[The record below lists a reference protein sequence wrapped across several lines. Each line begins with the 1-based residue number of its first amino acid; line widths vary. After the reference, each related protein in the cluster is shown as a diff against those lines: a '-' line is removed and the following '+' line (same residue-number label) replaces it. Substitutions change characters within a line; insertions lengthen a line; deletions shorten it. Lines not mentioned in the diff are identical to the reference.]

1 MKKAKLR
8 AERDSLRAERDS
20 YRDKCAELVTAHRH
34 EMVTINQQT
43 AELRRVREALHRY
56 GVVMERS
63 TVQQNV
69 CYFRCQLCHRTADL
83 REELRHA
90 PDCLLGG
97 LGI

>member
-8 AERDSLRAERDS
+8 AERDGLREEVAALWE
-20 YRDKCAELVTAHRH
+20 KCATLEKSLQDDVIVMDR
-34 EMVTINQQT
+34 QT
-43 AELRRVREALHRY
+43 ANLRRVREALHRY
-56 GVVMERS
+56 GVVLERS

-69 CYFRCQLCHRTADL
+69 CYFRCQLCHRVADL

-97 LGI
+97 WGI